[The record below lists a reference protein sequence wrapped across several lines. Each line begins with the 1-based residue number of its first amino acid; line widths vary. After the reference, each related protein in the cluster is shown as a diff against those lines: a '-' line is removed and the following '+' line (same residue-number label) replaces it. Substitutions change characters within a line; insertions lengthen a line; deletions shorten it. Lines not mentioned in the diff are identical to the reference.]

1 MTPDPPG
8 YTVRSYAWAGLA
20 GVQADPANTK
30 TSAEEPVVTRPGPL
44 VARGVLRPIQ
54 EGHAGALQ
62 DRPRPYWAYAQ

>member
-44 VARGVLRPIQ
+44 AARGVLRPIR

-62 DRPRPYWAYAQ
+62 DRPRSYSGYPE

>member
-8 YTVRSYAWAGLA
+8 YTVRMYAWATLA
-20 GVQADPANTK
+20 GVQSDPANMK

-44 VARGVLRPIQ
+44 AARGVLRPIR

-62 DRPRPYWAYAQ
+62 DRPRSYSLYRE